1 MAVVARPSVI
11 PADSEPL
18 IQQQQQQQPNQ
29 CQKGRKATSRILTA
43 SINLLKLQMELK
55 PILNCTFEF
64 RITRNVINVVTKEVA
79 SYLALMR

>member
-18 IQQQQQQQPNQ
+18 IQQQQQQPNQ